1 MKNSFSLR
9 SCYFWVDSWPRLHVL
24 AHLHFLLRLKRK
36 GHGLSAE
43 KWPRDWSQNMGLGCE
58 AGGRGG
64 AGSRVGGVLAGREAG
79 LMLLVLSQ
87 ALDTG
92 TVGTSSVSLP
102 DLQSV
107 LGCVLSR
114 AHSSCLLP
122 SESTE
127 PDSWPQAYME
137 PPVSPSAG
145 WPLGTTRKR
154 GCGTLGSERVS
165 CSNRRFEPKV
175 Y

>member
-1 MKNSFSLR
+1 M
-9 SCYFWVDSWPRLHVL
+9 V
-24 AHLHFLLRLKRK
+24 
-36 GHGLSAE
+36 
-43 KWPRDWSQNMGLGCE
+43 LGCE

-79 LMLLVLSQ
+79 LMSLVLFQ
-87 ALDTG
+87 VLDSG

-107 LGCVLSR
+107 LNCVLSR

-127 PDSWPQAYME
+127 PDFWPQVYME
-137 PPVSPSAG
+137 PPVSPSPG
-145 WPLGTTRKR
+145 RLLGTTQKC
-154 GCGTLGSERVS
+154 GCGALGSEQVS
-165 CSNRRFEPKV
+165 CSNRRFGPKV
-175 Y
+175 C

>member
-1 MKNSFSLR
+1 M
-9 SCYFWVDSWPRLHVL
+9 DSWPRLRVL
-24 AHLHFLLRLKRK
+24 AHLHFLPRLKRK

-122 SESTE
+122 AYFRLS
-127 PDSWPQAYME
+127 PQN
-137 PPVSPSAG
+137 
-145 WPLGTTRKR
+145 L
-154 GCGTLGSERVS
+154 TLGL
-165 CSNRRFEPKV
+165 RRTWSHLLV
-175 Y
+175 LLQGGR

>member
-1 MKNSFSLR
+1 M
-9 SCYFWVDSWPRLHVL
+9 DSWPRLRVL
-24 AHLHFLLRLKRK
+24 AHLHFLPRLKRK

-58 AGGRGG
+58 AGGKGG

-107 LGCVLSR
+107 LDCVLSR

-122 SESTE
+122 AYFRLS
-127 PDSWPQAYME
+127 PQN
-137 PPVSPSAG
+137 
-145 WPLGTTRKR
+145 L
-154 GCGTLGSERVS
+154 TLGL
-165 CSNRRFEPKV
+165 RRTWSHLLV
-175 Y
+175 LLQGGR